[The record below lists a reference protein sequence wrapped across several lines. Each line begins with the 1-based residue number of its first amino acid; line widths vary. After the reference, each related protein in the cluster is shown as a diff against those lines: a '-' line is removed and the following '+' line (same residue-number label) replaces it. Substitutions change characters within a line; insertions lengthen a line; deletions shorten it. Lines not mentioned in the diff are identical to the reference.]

1 MLNSLTNYQNNFA
14 NQQSAVSFQ
23 ALTQDKFYV
32 SSYPKQSNE
41 ICEYDV
47 NISEHS
53 ELLSNLSKRV
63 YDKTQTLS
71 GKVSQSRYEN
81 ALKSLANAMQ
91 ELMQTLPKNSL
102 SYDFADRLYA
112 KFLTQQDP
120 KILAYNM
127 QFADSTE
134 LKTAKVQESK
144 DNLINAL
151 ESKNSN
157 AINQALEQFQRS
169 LQNYSLDLTSGLEQF
184 FAIFENAFSLNQ
196 MEDIIENIASLYAYS
211 KHNTYNIT
219 LTDGSSIS
227 WGYDA
232 RGQMKILINGTDI
245 TASLINA
252 NALLTEIEN
261 FKTLLNMLEKKENTT
276 DTKSSQLSQIG
287 FLSSFEDN
295 IKASNKLLK
304 TLLSEL

>member
-1 MLNSLTNYQNNFA
+1 MLNSLNYQNNFA

-127 QFADSTE
+127 QFTDGTE

-144 DNLINAL
+144 DNVINAL